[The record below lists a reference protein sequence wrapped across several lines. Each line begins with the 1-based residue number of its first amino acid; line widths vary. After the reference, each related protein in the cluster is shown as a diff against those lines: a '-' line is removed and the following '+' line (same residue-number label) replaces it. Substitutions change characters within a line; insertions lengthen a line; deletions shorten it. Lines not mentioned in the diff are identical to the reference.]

1 MSFIAQCSYSG
12 AQNAEINVIGQ
23 QTIWQPFSA
32 AIISQ
37 NESGLEI
44 LVVTNHTHKL
54 WNGAYLLIRISS
66 SIANSIHFTL
76 GYWSKSYLG
85 NVTFLAQVRDNS
97 SNVLWNGLFNNTS
110 SQLINNPLLFL
121 EHLKQASAI

>member
-1 MSFIAQCSYSG
+1 MKELLTIGPIKQITIVLKSRYYTAQCSHSG

-54 WNGAYLLIRISS
+54 WNRAYLPIRISS
-66 SIANSIHFTL
+66 SNANSVHSRCSI
-76 GYWSKSYLG
+76 G
-85 NVTFLAQVRDNS
+85 Q
-97 SNVLWNGLFNNTS
+97 
-110 SQLINNPLLFL
+110 NPT
-121 EHLKQASAI
+121 